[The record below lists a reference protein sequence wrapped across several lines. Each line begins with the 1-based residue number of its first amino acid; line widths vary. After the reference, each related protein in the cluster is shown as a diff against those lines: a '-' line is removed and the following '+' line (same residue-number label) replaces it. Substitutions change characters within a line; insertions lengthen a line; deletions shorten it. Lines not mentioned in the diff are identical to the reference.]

1 MPTDVGQHHPDM
13 ACLEGNVTVDETCG
27 RPEIGRKPT
36 VKTRER
42 GGVGSDLKGCT
53 GKSEDGSP
61 HDGQLYGVDV
71 GPVGQVRVEGPVAH
85 EAPVVVVLAG
95 GGHEFFARVGVS
107 HANVPPVDVE
117 VRRMTSPRLFSRD
130 LAAPG

>member
-1 MPTDVGQHHPDM
+1 MNP
-13 ACLEGNVTVDETCG
+13 AAW
-27 RPEIGRKPT
+27 PEIARKPT
-36 VKTRER
+36 VKTRAR
-42 GGVGSDLKGCT
+42 GGVGSDRKGCA
-53 GKSEDGSP
+53 GKREDGSP

-95 GGHEFFARVGVS
+95 GGHEFFARVGVT